1 MAFDPRAHRLAEQR
15 WFADFTLGERFPLPS
30 RTMTEAI
37 FLAFQA
43 ASGDNHPVHYDTE
56 YCRAR
61 GMPHMLAHG
70 LQTLIQTA
78 PGAGLFPY
86 LIENSLVGF
95 LDQSSRFHKPVYA
108 GDTLYPA
115 LEVDESAAYDRGE
128 VTSAQAVRAGDA
140 ARRSAVLPLFPRYL
154 PYRPDRAPA
163 PARGE
168 ERQDSG
174 LNHSKVRRMRTVDE
188 STNYSRIRDR
198 SL

>member
-1 MAFDPRAHRLAEQR
+1 MTDFDPARHRVVPQQR
-15 WFADFTLGERFPLPS
+15 WFEDFALGERFVLPS
-30 RTMTEAI
+30 RTMTDAI

-43 ASGDNHPVHYDTE
+43 ASGDNHPVHYDAE

-86 LIENSLVGF
+86 LIEDSLVGF

-115 LEVDESAAYDRGE
+115 LEVGE
-128 VTSAQAVRAGDA
+128 LTP
-140 ARRSAVLPLFPRYL
+140 RRSTGVIGLNSTVHNQRRELVLDGTMRFIVRK
-154 PYRPDRAPA
+154 RDPA
-163 PARGE
+163 P
-168 ERQDSG
+168 
-174 LNHSKVRRMRTVDE
+174 V
-188 STNYSRIRDR
+188 
-198 SL
+198 